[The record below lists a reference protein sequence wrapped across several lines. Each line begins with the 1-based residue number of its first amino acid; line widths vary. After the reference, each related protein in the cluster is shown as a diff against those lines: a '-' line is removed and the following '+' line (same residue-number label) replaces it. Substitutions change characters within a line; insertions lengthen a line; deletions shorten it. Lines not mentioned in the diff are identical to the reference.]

1 MDGFAK
7 KCLASITIGILEEIN
22 NFSHKINLK
31 KKNAP
36 LGTRYT
42 NPSRDQWENNQEL
55 LLETKLLDYKES
67 T

>member
-22 NFSHKINLK
+22 NFSHKINFF
-31 KKNAP
+31 KNAP

-42 NPSRDQWENNQEL
+42 NPTTDQ
-55 LLETKLLDYKES
+55 
-67 T
+67 